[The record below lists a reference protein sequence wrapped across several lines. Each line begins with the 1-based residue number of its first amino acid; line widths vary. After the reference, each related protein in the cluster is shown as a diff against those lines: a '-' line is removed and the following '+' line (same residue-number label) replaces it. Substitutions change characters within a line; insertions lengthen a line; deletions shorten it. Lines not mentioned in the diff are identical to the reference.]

1 MTLPATIY
9 IHWGDYLY
17 IISAVSCFMHSF
29 TAGAFRNIKK
39 EVNILQDKKRSFI
52 TVRAWKK
59 SLFWKVQLSF
69 PGW

>member
-17 IISAVSCFMHSF
+17 IISAASCFMHSF

-52 TVRAWKK
+52 TLRA
-59 SLFWKVQLSF
+59 
-69 PGW
+69 